1 MKKILF
7 ILFCLGYSTFS
18 YSFDESYGATV
29 GIGTKDSIIGGI
41 DDSAGGGIGFIG
53 AGTGAIASI
62 SNKKNNNSNGNVVGG
77 HDNIKGKSSKGKH
90 EIGDARRR
98 EDQLG
103 EKKEKNGRYKKPEK
117 RYGVTGVGYFTIDK
131 NRFILQD
138 LFDSFKLK

>member
-62 SNKKNNNSNGNVVGG
+62 SNKKNNNSNG
-77 HDNIKGKSSKGKH
+77 KSSKRKH
-90 EIGDARRR
+90 EIGDARSR

-117 RYGVTGVGYFTIDK
+117 RYGVTGVGYFTIDE